1 LIVLCS
7 VCFVPRN
14 DDISYKLN
22 VFKQLLSRFILI
34 FRLKKKEQNP
44 KATHPLIFRE
54 ILSVTMI
61 LFAIIDILG
70 AIPVI
75 IQVRQRVG
83 HIESEKASIAV
94 LVLMIVF
101 LFVGDELLG
110 IIGLDISSFAI
121 AGSLVIF
128 IIAMEMILGV
138 DFFKEEIPTSASI
151 VPLAFP
157 LIAGA
162 GTMTTLLSLKS
173 QYQTQNII
181 VGIVI
186 NTLFVYLVLKNVKWI
201 EKLLGP
207 VGLAILRK
215 SFGIIL
221 LAIAIKLFRSN
232 THL

>member
-1 LIVLCS
+1 M
-7 VCFVPRN
+7 
-14 DDISYKLN
+14 
-22 VFKQLLSRFILI
+22 
-34 FRLKKKEQNP
+34 
-44 KATHPLIFRE
+44 HPLIFRE

-75 IQVRQRVG
+75 IQLRQRAGG
-83 HIESEKASIAV
+83 HIESEKASVAV
-94 LVLMIVF
+94 LVLMVAF
-101 LFVGDELLG
+101 LFVGDGMLS
-110 IIGLDISSFAI
+110 IIGLDVSSFAI

-138 DFFKEEIPTSASI
+138 NFFKEDMPEAVSI

-162 GTMTTLLSLKS
+162 GTMTTLLSLKT

-181 VGIVI
+181 VGIVL

-201 EKLLGP
+201 EKLMGKT
-207 VGLAILRK
+207 GLAILRK
-215 SFGIIL
+215 AFGIIL